1 MEHKQ
6 FLLLCNGGS
15 FGDIELWSAEEIL
28 DKQYRVPKNLQDSM
42 YEAGQVLYEPIFLHR
57 INNQVTFNVD
67 GEKSVPFSS
76 FIEEYVFGEKYKYI
90 FDDADIDDMWYF
102 FLQGN
107 PI

>member
-1 MEHKQ
+1 MKQ
-6 FLLLCNGGS
+6 GKFYMSQFFLN
-15 FGDIELWSAEEIL
+15 
-28 DKQYRVPKNLQDSM
+28 
-42 YEAGQVLYEPIFLHR
+42 R

-67 GEKSVPFSS
+67 GEKSIPFSS

-102 FLQGN
+102 FLHDN